1 MHAVMVSMRGDY
13 IIATA
18 CSEMMQLEVC
28 GCEGE
33 REDYLEGGSDCKLAT
48 RLWTASCC

>member
-1 MHAVMVSMRGDY
+1 MHAIMVSMRGDY
-13 IIATA
+13 TATA

-28 GCEGE
+28 GCKGE

-48 RLWTASCC
+48 PLLVVVS